1 MSAPAARPYAWY
13 VVVLLM
19 LLYVNSFLDRTI
31 ISLVVEPMKAD
42 LGVNDTQ
49 ISLLQGLAFAIF
61 YSVLGIPFG
70 RLADRW
76 SRRWIIGLGAT
87 FWAVMASFCGVAQ
100 SYAQLFV
107 ARMGLGV
114 GEASLMPAAYSII
127 SDYFPRDRLARAY
140 AVLMLGAP
148 IGTAV
153 AFIAGGAIVSYAT
166 SAGNVTLP
174 WIGEV
179 RSWQLVFL
187 ITGLPGI
194 PLGLWALLTLREPA
208 RQGRLTGDSLDVP
221 PALPWNAALRY
232 LRDNWSTYGALLAG
246 LSITAMFGSGFMSWV
261 AVLFMRVHGL
271 SAAQFGAMFGASAIV
286 GGVLGIVAGGL
297 WCDRLARRG
306 RTDAALLTAVH
317 ALLIALPLGIAAPL
331 AEDWRVA
338 FGLVTL
344 LVFFLTFPQGSN
356 VAAFTLVT
364 PNELRG
370 QVSAVFLLAINVCG
384 LGLGGTLVAVLT
396 DYVFA
401 DPMRIHHSLAVT
413 ALLTGIPALGCLVY
427 GLAPYRRSVAAT
439 AQWGAAKVS

>member
-1 MSAPAARPYAWY
+1 
-13 VVVLLM
+13 M
-19 LLYVNSFLDRTI
+19 L
-31 ISLVVEPMKAD
+31 
-42 LGVNDTQ
+42 
-49 ISLLQGLAFAIF
+49 
-61 YSVLGIPFG
+61 
-70 RLADRW
+70 
-76 SRRWIIGLGAT
+76 
-87 FWAVMASFCGVAQ
+87 
-100 SYAQLFV
+100 
-107 ARMGLGV
+107 V
-114 GEASLMPAAYSII
+114 G
-127 SDYFPRDRLARAY
+127 
-140 AVLMLGAP
+140 
-148 IGTAV
+148 
-153 AFIAGGAIVSYAT
+153 
-166 SAGNVTLP
+166 
-174 WIGEV
+174 
-179 RSWQLVFL
+179 
-187 ITGLPGI
+187 
-194 PLGLWALLTLREPA
+194 
-208 RQGRLTGDSLDVP
+208 
-221 PALPWNAALRY
+221 
-232 LRDNWSTYGALLAG
+232 
-246 LSITAMFGSGFMSWV
+246 
-261 AVLFMRVHGL
+261 
-271 SAAQFGAMFGASAIV
+271 AIV